1 MDSNQTLPQ
10 IDLPLDLIHLG
21 IGQPSSQLLPIKE
34 MEKAAIHCL
43 SKGNN
48 FFLAYGEERGNSNF
62 RETLAGFLSAQY
74 PNKVDPGQ
82 LLITNGNSQALDFIC
97 TLFTSPGDT
106 VLVEEPSYFLALKIF
121 ADHKLNLIS
130 IPVDDNG
137 IVTDVLKKKLET
149 LTPTFLYTIPTYH
162 NPASVTLS
170 FKRRQELVEIC
181 AKKNLLM
188 VADEVYHLLN
198 YSDDPPPPMGTW
210 SNQCPLISLG
220 SFSKIMAPGLR
231 LGWMHTS
238 VDLVRKMAG
247 SGLLVSGGGFNP
259 FVSEI
264 VNSAICLGFLNTH
277 IKRLKTIYSQ
287 RIKIF
292 CTQLRMYLP
301 DQAVFKVPKGGYFIW
316 VKFPDSIDTNDF
328 RKAAQEQNV
337 DFYPGSF
344 FSYKK
349 GLKNY
354 MRLSFAFY
362 DEEFLAEGARRL
374 GKVIMENENH

>member
-1 MDSNQTLPQ
+1 
-10 IDLPLDLIHLG
+10 
-21 IGQPSSQLLPIKE
+21 
-34 MEKAAIHCL
+34 
-43 SKGNN
+43 
-48 FFLAYGEERGNSNF
+48 
-62 RETLAGFLSAQY
+62 
-74 PNKVDPGQ
+74 
-82 LLITNGNSQALDFIC
+82 
-97 TLFTSPGDT
+97 
-106 VLVEEPSYFLALKIF
+106 
-121 ADHKLNLIS
+121 
-130 IPVDDNG
+130 
-137 IVTDVLKKKLET
+137 
-149 LTPTFLYTIPTYH
+149 
-162 NPASVTLS
+162 
-170 FKRRQELVEIC
+170 
-181 AKKNLLM
+181 
-188 VADEVYHLLN
+188 
-198 YSDDPPPPMGTW
+198 
-210 SNQCPLISLG
+210 
-220 SFSKIMAPGLR
+220 
-231 LGWMHTS
+231 MHTS

-292 CTQLRMYLP
+292 CEQLRIHLP

-362 DEEFLAEGARRL
+362 DDKILAEGSRRL
-374 GKVIMENENH
+374 GKAIAG